1 MKTRGQHRTRALE
14 GRRQGRVTRWVT
26 GGSGVAP
33 VSHSWCGLPAP
44 TERAETEDQKCRRWR
59 GRGAQGFLFR
69 GSAGRGQG
77 QAQGSGPQGFAPVL
91 RIPPAPRQ
99 PGEPKL
105 PDSFLAVSSALHPQ
119 ALPAAASGQWVG
131 RRRSGCAAKV
141 GAGQAPEEGP
151 RLPVQTRPPGSGPS
165 IWADVTQP
173 HGTGCGGQRWDEG
186 RRMDRQ
192 THTQRKEKEASGPGE
207 GHLSLSPGRRSPDLQ
222 ARSTSFSK
230 SVCKTEA
237 GRGEAPGLAG
247 AAPRGFACAHAL
259 ARPERQEGYKLTAGG
274 APGSENPRRAAPP
287 LRTLCACAR
296 ACVRAPARAFV
307 NELGR
312 PVPLQLNRAP
322 VRPPPPR
329 PCLPRPPAPGT
340 PAQRPLCQG
349 LMSLPGGRARK
360 GCHARAPGAAAC

>member
-119 ALPAAASGQWVG
+119 AVPAAASGQWVG

-237 GRGEAPGLAG
+237 GRGEAPGRAG
-247 AAPRGFACAHAL
+247 AAPRGVCVCARACPPRS
-259 ARPERQEGYKLTAGG
+259 ARRATSSRPGGSGLRESPAGG
-274 APGSENPRRAAPP
+274 PAPAYSV
-287 LRTLCACAR
+287 CVR
-296 ACVRAPARAFV
+296 ACVRARA
-307 NELGR
+307 
-312 PVPLQLNRAP
+312 
-322 VRPPPPR
+322 
-329 PCLPRPPAPGT
+329 
-340 PAQRPLCQG
+340 CQG
-349 LMSLPGGRARK
+349 V
-360 GCHARAPGAAAC
+360 CE

>member
-1 MKTRGQHRTRALE
+1 M
-14 GRRQGRVTRWVT
+14 
-26 GGSGVAP
+26 
-33 VSHSWCGLPAP
+33 
-44 TERAETEDQKCRRWR
+44 
-59 GRGAQGFLFR
+59 FR

-237 GRGEAPGLAG
+237 GRGEAPGRAG
-247 AAPRGFACAHAL
+247 AAPRGVCV
-259 ARPERQEGYKLTAGG
+259 
-274 APGSENPRRAAPP
+274 
-287 LRTLCACAR
+287 CAR
-296 ACVRAPARAFV
+296 ACPPRSARRATSSRPGGLRAQRTPG
-307 NELGR
+307 GR
-312 PVPLQLNRAP
+312 
-322 VRPPPPR
+322 PR
-329 PCLPRPPAPGT
+329 PCV
-340 PAQRPLCQG
+340 LCVRARVRACAR
-349 LMSLPGGRARK
+349 LPGRL
-360 GCHARAPGAAAC
+360 

>member
-1 MKTRGQHRTRALE
+1 M
-14 GRRQGRVTRWVT
+14 
-26 GGSGVAP
+26 
-33 VSHSWCGLPAP
+33 
-44 TERAETEDQKCRRWR
+44 
-59 GRGAQGFLFR
+59 FR
-69 GSAGRGQG
+69 GSAGSGQG

-91 RIPPAPRQ
+91 RIPPAPHQ

-105 PDSFLAVSSALHPQ
+105 PDSFLAVSSALDPQ

-141 GAGQAPEEGP
+141 GAGQAPC
-151 RLPVQTRPPGSGPS
+151 LPVQTRPPGSGPS

-237 GRGEAPGLAG
+237 GRGEAPGRAG
-247 AAPRGFACAHAL
+247 AAPRGVCVCARACPPRSARRVTAHGRGAPVL
-259 ARPERQEGYKLTAGG
+259 REPPAGG
-274 APGSENPRRAAPP
+274 PAPAYSVC
-287 LRTLCACAR
+287 TR
-296 ACVRAPARAFV
+296 ACVRARA
-307 NELGR
+307 
-312 PVPLQLNRAP
+312 
-322 VRPPPPR
+322 
-329 PCLPRPPAPGT
+329 
-340 PAQRPLCQG
+340 CQG
-349 LMSLPGGRARK
+349 VCG
-360 GCHARAPGAAAC
+360 